1 MSLIRHLSIGCA
13 SGACAIPGRRALAL
27 RPTCISIGLGLGLPA
42 ILVLEIG
49 DVPAAALQLKARS
62 RNKLVKRIAATGGT
76 SCHRRIT
83 HLLQVF
89 LFETTRPTPVFID
102 RHDNPPTKKAERKK
116 TGLYLKE
123 PPNKL
128 LPCRPRTT
136 TSLLTPTRLD
146 SNGGDRTDLPG
157 ESLVARNP
165 CHLFTRFSG
174 PAPSR

>member
-1 MSLIRHLSIGCA
+1 MSVVSLIRHLSIGCA
-13 SGACAIPGRRALAL
+13 SGTCAIPGRRALAL

-89 LFETTRPTPVFID
+89 LFETTRPTPVFIN
-102 RHDNPPTKKAERKK
+102 RHDNPPPKKAERKK
-116 TGLYLKE
+116 RDYTLRSLRTSH
-123 PPNKL
+123 
-128 LPCRPRTT
+128 RPAAPHGN
-136 TSLLTPTRLD
+136 LFD
-146 SNGGDRTDLPG
+146 HSN
-157 ESLVARNP
+157 SI
-165 CHLFTRFSG
+165 RFKRRGQNG
-174 PAPSR
+174 PA